1 MVEVRA
7 VTQGFA
13 QDLAAMRSSV
23 DTSLVGGFTQ
33 AGSTLDTSLSN
44 ALKKGTSGFSDLREA
59 GISALAAIAAQ
70 ATGVLGTSSGGSSGI
85 TSLLSAV
92 SGLPGRATGGPV
104 SPGQAYLVGERGP
117 EVFVPTAA
125 GSIANN
131 AGNSGNRTMN
141 VAINVNAPPAPMRPR
156 PSPDPRA
163 RSPAPCAVCWF
174 RTEGNTYGLLARRQT
189 TGAGQRLDPALRPA
203 LLDHRLSPPDDGQ
216 RHHPRSR
223 CAAHRCHLSA
233 RRRSGRADLGQRG

>member
-1 MVEVRA
+1 MATSRYTQSTSTASPTQSLMVEVRA

-33 AGSTLDTSLSN
+33 AGGTLDSSLSN
-44 ALKKGTSGFSDLREA
+44 ALKKGTSGFADLREA

-70 ATGVLGTSSGGSSGI
+70 ATGVLSSSGSSAGI

-125 GSIANN
+125 GSIANT
-131 AGNSGNRTMN
+131 GNGGNRTMN
-141 VAINVNAPPAPMRPR
+141 VAINMSSNAGTDAPAAL
-156 PSPDPRA
+156 A
-163 RSPAPCAVCWF
+163 RSS
-174 RTEGNTYGLLARRQT
+174 RQI
-189 TGAGQRLDPALRPA
+189 ASALR
-203 LLDHRLSPPDDGQ
+203 RVMVQS
-216 RHHPRSR
+216 
-223 CAAHRCHLSA
+223 
-233 RRRSGRADLGQRG
+233 

>member
-1 MVEVRA
+1 MATSRYTASTSTDSPTQSLMVEVRA

-59 GISALAAIAAQ
+59 GIGALAAIAAQ

-141 VAINVNAPPAPMRPR
+141 VAINM
-156 PSPDPRA
+156 S
-163 RSPAPCAVCWF
+163 
-174 RTEGNTYGLLARRQT
+174 GT
-189 TGAGQRLDPALRPA
+189 TGADAPQALARSSRQIASALRRV
-203 LLDHRLSPPDDGQ
+203 LVQ
-216 RHHPRSR
+216 N
-223 CAAHRCHLSA
+223 
-233 RRRSGRADLGQRG
+233 

>member
-1 MVEVRA
+1 MATSRYTSTTSTTQSLMVEVRA

-23 DTSLVGGFTQ
+23 DTSLIGGFTQ

-70 ATGVLGTSSGGSSGI
+70 ATGMLSTSGSATGI

-125 GSIANN
+125 GAIANT
-131 AGNSGNRTMN
+131 GNGGNGGNRTMN
-141 VAINVNAPPAPMRPR
+141 VAINVGSSAGADAPAAL
-156 PSPDPRA
+156 A
-163 RSPAPCAVCWF
+163 RSS
-174 RTEGNTYGLLARRQT
+174 RQI
-189 TGAGQRLDPALRPA
+189 ASALR
-203 LLDHRLSPPDDGQ
+203 RVMVQS
-216 RHHPRSR
+216 
-223 CAAHRCHLSA
+223 
-233 RRRSGRADLGQRG
+233 

>member
-33 AGSTLDTSLSN
+33 AGSTLDTSLSS

-70 ATGVLGTSSGGSSGI
+70 ATGVLGTSSGSSGI

-125 GSIANN
+125 GSIANT
-131 AGNSGNRTMN
+131 GNGGNRTMN
-141 VAINVNAPPAPMRPR
+141 VAINVNGSAGADAPQAL
-156 PSPDPRA
+156 A
-163 RSPAPCAVCWF
+163 RSS
-174 RTEGNTYGLLARRQT
+174 RQI
-189 TGAGQRLDPALRPA
+189 ASAL
-203 LLDHRLSPPDDGQ
+203 
-216 RHHPRSR
+216 
-223 CAAHRCHLSA
+223 
-233 RRRSGRADLGQRG
+233 GRVLVQN

>member
-1 MVEVRA
+1 MATSRYTASTRTDAPTQSLMVEVRA

-33 AGSTLDTSLSN
+33 AGNTLDTSLSN

-125 GSIANN
+125 GSIANT
-131 AGNSGNRTMN
+131 GNGGNRTMN
-141 VAINVNAPPAPMRPR
+141 VAINVNGSAGADAPQAL
-156 PSPDPRA
+156 A
-163 RSPAPCAVCWF
+163 RSS
-174 RTEGNTYGLLARRQT
+174 RQI
-189 TGAGQRLDPALRPA
+189 ASALRRV
-203 LLDHRLSPPDDGQ
+203 LVQ
-216 RHHPRSR
+216 N
-223 CAAHRCHLSA
+223 
-233 RRRSGRADLGQRG
+233 

>member
-70 ATGVLGTSSGGSSGI
+70 ATGCAGHQQRRFLGHHQPAFRRQRTAGAGHRRPGFAGAGLSGGRARAG
-85 TSLLSAV
+85 
-92 SGLPGRATGGPV
+92 GL
-104 SPGQAYLVGERGP
+104 
-117 EVFVPTAA
+117 VPTAA

-141 VAINVNAPPAPMRPR
+141 VAINVNGTAGADAPQAL
-156 PSPDPRA
+156 A
-163 RSPAPCAVCWF
+163 RSS
-174 RTEGNTYGLLARRQT
+174 RQI
-189 TGAGQRLDPALRPA
+189 ASALRRV
-203 LLDHRLSPPDDGQ
+203 LVQ
-216 RHHPRSR
+216 N
-223 CAAHRCHLSA
+223 
-233 RRRSGRADLGQRG
+233 

>member
-1 MVEVRA
+1 MATSRYTPSTSTASPTQSLMVEVRA

-33 AGSTLDTSLSN
+33 AGGTLDTSLSN
-44 ALKKGTSGFSDLREA
+44 ALKKGTSGFADLREA

-70 ATGVLGTSSGGSSGI
+70 ATGVLGSSSGSSGI

-125 GSIANN
+125 GSIANT
-131 AGNSGNRTMN
+131 GNGGNRTMN
-141 VAINVNAPPAPMRPR
+141 VAINVGSSAGADAPQAL
-156 PSPDPRA
+156 A
-163 RSPAPCAVCWF
+163 RSS
-174 RTEGNTYGLLARRQT
+174 RQI
-189 TGAGQRLDPALRPA
+189 ASALR
-203 LLDHRLSPPDDGQ
+203 RVMVQS
-216 RHHPRSR
+216 
-223 CAAHRCHLSA
+223 
-233 RRRSGRADLGQRG
+233 

>member
-44 ALKKGTSGFSDLREA
+44 ALKKGTSGFSDLRDA

-70 ATGVLGTSSGGSSGI
+70 ATGVLGSSSGSTGI

-131 AGNSGNRTMN
+131 TGNGGNRTMN
-141 VAINVNAPPAPMRPR
+141 VAINLGSSAGADAPAAL
-156 PSPDPRA
+156 A
-163 RSPAPCAVCWF
+163 RSS
-174 RTEGNTYGLLARRQT
+174 RQI
-189 TGAGQRLDPALRPA
+189 ASALR
-203 LLDHRLSPPDDGQ
+203 RVMVQS
-216 RHHPRSR
+216 
-223 CAAHRCHLSA
+223 
-233 RRRSGRADLGQRG
+233 